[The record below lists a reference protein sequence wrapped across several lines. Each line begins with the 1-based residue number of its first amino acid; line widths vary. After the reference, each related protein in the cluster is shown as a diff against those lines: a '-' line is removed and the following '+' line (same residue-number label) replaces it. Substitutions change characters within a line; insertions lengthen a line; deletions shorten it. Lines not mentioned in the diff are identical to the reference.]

1 MKLQTSRMSRFAGAA
16 AVVALLATG
25 AAKPAAASD
34 LATTLASNPQFS
46 DFVTQLRT
54 CGLWS
59 SVVGAQNVTIF
70 APTNAAI
77 EKTPGWRTK
86 LIDAMNTA
94 STYGSSVFSYQNG
107 LRGAVIRGVHPVSD
121 FAGKAQA
128 VHSLG
133 DTTYWV
139 DGREGSVLQV
149 AGKPPSV
156 GMMGADPA
164 ATHTATLGAPISA
177 DNGMIYPVDAVVR

>member
-1 MKLQTSRMSRFAGAA
+1 M
-16 AVVALLATG
+16 
-25 AAKPAAASD
+25 
-34 LATTLASNPQFS
+34 
-46 DFVTQLRT
+46 
-54 CGLWS
+54 
-59 SVVGAQNVTIF
+59 
-70 APTNAAI
+70 
-77 EKTPGWRTK
+77 
-86 LIDAMNTA
+86 DAMSTA
-94 STYGSSVFSYQNG
+94 STFGSGVFSYQNG

-156 GMMGADPA
+156 GVMGAAPA